1 MILRIKQCNGIKLK
15 IDDQLVLIKI
25 NKIIYC
31 MYLGSMNVA
40 IAYDDRYI
48 IMKNSTLKKF
58 FIFSKEINTR
68 FDDNQRQKKLLLK
81 ILYD

>member
-31 MYLGSMNVA
+31 MYLESMNVA
-40 IAYDDRYI
+40 IVYNGRYI
-48 IMKNSTLKKF
+48 IVKNSTLKKF
-58 FIFSKEINTR
+58 LYF
-68 FDDNQRQKKLLLK
+68 QKKLTLALMIISAK
-81 ILYD
+81 RNYF